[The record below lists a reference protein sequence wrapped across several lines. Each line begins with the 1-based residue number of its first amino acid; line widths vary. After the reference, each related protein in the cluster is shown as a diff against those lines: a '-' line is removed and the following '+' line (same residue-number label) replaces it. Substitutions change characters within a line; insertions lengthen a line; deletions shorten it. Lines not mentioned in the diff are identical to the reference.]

1 MAIGVD
7 QIYLSMKNP
16 DTGEYLMADVYTV
29 EGVENADG
37 SPRLLS
43 IGQLV
48 MALCLKRA
56 HDLEMGYNDSIT
68 GQHVDGVL
76 EIMNS
81 LETNTEILECLTKTE
96 TDTLDGDVNLKTKKL
111 TFQGEEMTYYDFLTR
126 QTGVENVPTGTV
138 NSKSTEFISALEAE
152 MDSRNSFSQQTMI
165 QLQSQTTKR
174 DQTYDMISNTLK
186 SLNNVLVGNANNM

>member
-1 MAIGVD
+1 MAIGTVEFDLSMVD
-7 QIYLSMKNP
+7 QE
-16 DTGEYLMADVYTV
+16 TGRRLTARAYTV
-29 EGVENADG
+29 EGITNADG
-37 SPRLLS
+37 TLRELS

-81 LETNTEILECLTKTE
+81 LETNTEILECLTKIE

-174 DQTYDMISNTLK
+174 DQAYDMISNTLK